1 MLKYLSSTPTHPYA
15 SAIAVKRMNMNVQQW
30 LQQIVQ
36 RRFYEN
42 QIVHV
47 ERLPPRYARYGQ
59 LNQRLPRAL
68 EQALKQAG
76 VDRFYSHQAEAINA
90 IRGGKHT
97 IVATATASGK
107 TLVYNV
113 PVIESCLLDP
123 HARALYLFPTKALAQ
138 DQLRALNELLGGN
151 LRSVRVGVYDG
162 DTPQT
167 ARGEIRRHAAILLTN
182 PDMLHVG
189 ILPNH
194 HLWRDFFRHLRY
206 VVIDEAHV
214 YRGVFG
220 SQVGCV
226 LRRLRRVCRLY
237 GNEPQFIAC
246 SATIAN
252 PAEHFERLTGLRPTV
267 IDEDGA
273 PQGARTFVLW
283 NPPLE
288 DRAHGIRRSANGE
301 AANLFAALVQG
312 GIRNLTFTRSRR
324 SAELILTYARHIL
337 ERSNPELVKAIA
349 AYRAGYTPEDRR
361 ALEQALFSGELIGLT
376 TTSALEL
383 GIDVGHLDAT
393 VLVGYP
399 GTIASMW
406 QQAGRAGRGQSD
418 ALTVLIGL
426 DDPLDQ
432 YLLRHPADLL
442 ARPHEAAR
450 CDPGNL
456 YVLLQ
461 HLPCAAYESP
471 LTVEDEALFGGHYV
485 EAMVQLEERG
495 TLDYRGRVGQPD
507 RWFYVGKQYPAQYV
521 GLRSASGGRVRLID
535 VNRQGQVL
543 EEIDATTAPFRV
555 HRGAVYLHQGN
566 SYLVTDLDLG
576 SGVALLQ
583 EAEPGYY
590 TQAREINEIHI
601 VRSFTHRVMPTNTV
615 FFGQVRV
622 TSQVIGYARKKQF
635 SEEVLSQEPLDLP
648 PQTFETTA
656 VWWDIPVDWGRQL
669 ARRDGDFAG
678 ALHAVEHGC
687 IAMLPL
693 LAMCDRFDLGGVSA
707 VRHVDTESP
716 LVCVYDAYPGGIGLA
731 ERGFQVLEQWWQA
744 TAELIAHCPC
754 ETGCPS
760 CIHSPKCG
768 NNNEPLDKAGA
779 VALLQAMLGR

>member
-1 MLKYLSSTPTHPYA
+1 
-15 SAIAVKRMNMNVQQW
+15 MNLEQW
-30 LQQIVQ
+30 LQELTR
-36 RRFYEN
+36 RRFYEG
-42 QIVHV
+42 QIVHI
-47 ERLPPRYARYGQ
+47 ERLPPRQARYGR
-59 LNQRLPRAL
+59 LDKRLPHPL
-68 EQALKQAG
+68 EQALKRVG

-90 IRGGKHT
+90 IRRGQHV

-107 TLVYNV
+107 TLIYNL
-113 PVIESCLLDP
+113 PVLECCLLDP
-123 HARALYLFPTKALAQ
+123 QARALYLFPTKALAQ
-138 DQLRALNELLGGN
+138 DQLRALNELIQGS
-151 LRSVRVGVYDG
+151 LRGVRVGVYDG
-162 DTPQT
+162 DTPQA
-167 ARGEIRRHAAILLTN
+167 ARGEIRRRMAIVLTN

-226 LRRLRRVCRLY
+226 LRRLRRICHFY

-252 PAEHFERLTGLRPTV
+252 PGEHLETLAGVKPMV
-267 IDEDGA
+267 VDDDGA

-288 DRAHGIRRSANGE
+288 DRIHGVRRSANSE
-301 AANLFAALVQG
+301 AANLFAALVQS

-324 SAELILTYARHIL
+324 SAELILSYARHIL
-337 ERSNPELVKAIA
+337 ERTTPELADAVA
-349 AYRAGYTPEDRR
+349 AYRAGYTAQDRR
-361 ALEQALFSGELIGLT
+361 ALERALFEGRLIGLT

-393 VLVGYP
+393 MLVGYP

-406 QQAGRAGRGQSD
+406 QQAGRAGRGRSD

-432 YLLRHPADLL
+432 YLLRHPADLF

-456 YVLLQ
+456 YVLIQ

-471 LTVEDEALFGGHYV
+471 LTAGDETLFGGQYV
-485 EAMVQLEERG
+485 EAMVHLEERG
-495 TLDYRGRVGQPD
+495 TLDYRGRAGQPD
-507 RWFYVGKQYPAQYV
+507 RWFYVGKPYPAQYV
-521 GLRSASGGRVRLID
+521 GLRSASGSRVRLLD
-535 VNRQGQVL
+535 LGRQRQVL
-543 EEIDATTAPFRV
+543 EEIDAATAPFRV
-555 HRGAVYLHQGN
+555 HPGAVYLHQGN
-566 SYLVTDLDLG
+566 SYLVTDLDLRDG
-576 SGVALLQ
+576 IALLR
-583 EAEPGYY
+583 EADPGYY
-590 TQAREINEIHI
+590 TQPREVSEIHI
-601 VRSFTHRVMPTNTV
+601 IRSFAHRQMSACTA
-615 FFGQVRV
+615 FLGRVRV
-622 TSQVIGYARKKQF
+622 ISQVIGYTRKKQF
-635 SEEVLSQEPLDLP
+635 SEEVLGQEPLDLP
-648 PQTFETTA
+648 PQTFDTMA
-656 VWWDIPVDWGRQL
+656 VWWDLPVEWGRSL
-669 ARRDGDFAG
+669 ARQGGDLAG
-678 ALHAVEHGC
+678 ALHAIEHGC

-693 LAMCDRFDLGGVSA
+693 LAMCDRFDLGGVST
-707 VRHVDTESP
+707 VCHPDTEGP
-716 LVCVYDAYPGGIGLA
+716 LICVYDAYPGGVGLA
-731 ERGFQVLEQWWQA
+731 ERGFEALERWWQA
-744 TAELIAHCPC
+744 TLELIAQCPC
-754 ETGCPS
+754 EAGCPS

-779 VALLQAMLGR
+779 IALLQAMLGQ